1 MRIFNYLKQFAALVV
16 VAMVFVACEPN
27 NVPVPPSDKPIPE
40 EPKTETYLE
49 LTSPDVMEFAAEG
62 GVGEI
67 TWQEK
72 EREVSRTDPYVGT
85 VTTEAVWITLEQT
98 TTGYGSTSFVVAAN
112 EGEAREAV
120 INIEYKE
127 QKLAV
132 TVKQAA
138 AGAAPVEATELAVAV
153 RIPSDELGLENN
165 VFVLAFSDDAESL
178 ELGVVLVGEEGT
190 EVLAAGTYNV
200 DNDGLVAEECA
211 LQIYSDEGLEE
222 YFFEDGKVVVAVNG
236 ENYTLDIDLV
246 SSEGEQ
252 LCFSYEGVVVD
263 MVPETKPAEPVAFT
277 PTAVKAEL
285 YEAGNFFLQLY
296 IDGANYHELDMYDV
310 VEPNEYY
317 LSAGVYSYAAE
328 TIGSW
333 SIFNL
338 GNDQTCGLEDAEL
351 TLAHNADNTSTIT
364 GYIKS
369 EQGDHITIDWT
380 GVIEGMNLAGG
391 DEPGD
396 ELPFYNF
403 TSAEICW
410 WSAWSDF
417 QIAFTDANGV
427 VLTCDFWRCTE
438 KNFLPEG
445 TYWVGNGDCMVYT
458 DSYSY
463 IDLNDGGDLQDLQGG
478 KVIVAEVDGKYEF
491 TFEGIYYGSLN
502 DVDNLKQFNGKYVG
516 TIAEMI
522 LPSEYEEPN
531 IDELEIVELAQASW
545 CKTFGTWGVSSEYE
559 ICWFDAD
566 NHSTTLDFIV
576 NPIVA
581 GTYTLEDGLKATY
594 CKYRGNKMSDCTV
607 VVTGSGELTF
617 DVTFVAEVDG
627 VLGRYHFTWTGDP
640 ATLAD

>member
-1 MRIFNYLKQFAALVV
+1 MRIFNYLKQFAVLAV
-16 VAMVFVACEPN
+16 VAMAFVACEP
-27 NVPVPPSDKPIPE
+27 DKPVDKPAKE
-40 EPKTETYLE
+40 YAFELKSET
-49 LTSPDVMEFAAEG
+49 TMEFPAEG
-62 GVGEI
+62 GEGVIE
-67 TWQEK
+67 WALN
-72 EREVSRTDPYVGT
+72 EVTRNSPVPEALPTFY
-85 VTTEAVWITLEQT
+85 TEAEWIALDAENLGAFT
-98 TTGYGSTSFVVAAN
+98 VAAN

-138 AGAAPVEATELAVAV
+138 PAPAPVEATELAAAI
-153 RIPSDELGLENN
+153 RIPSAELGLENN
-165 VFVLAFSDDAESL
+165 VFALAFTDDAESL
-178 ELGVVLVGEEGT
+178 ELGIVLVGEEGT
-190 EVLAAGTYNV
+190 EVLAAGAYNV
-200 DNDGLVAEECA
+200 DNEGLVAEECA
-211 LQIYSDEGLEE
+211 LQIYTDEGLEE
-222 YFFEDGKVVVAVNG
+222 YFFESGAVEVAVDG
-236 ENYTLDIDLV
+236 ENYDFDITLTTT
-246 SSEGEQ
+246 EGEEM
-252 LCFSYEGVVVD
+252 LFTYSGVVID
-263 MVPETKPAEPVAFT
+263 MVPEVTPAEPVAFN
-277 PTAVKAEL
+277 PAAVKAEL

-296 IDGANYHELDMYDV
+296 VDATSYHELDMYDV
-310 VEPNEYY
+310 VAPNEDY
-317 LSAGVYSYAAE
+317 LSEGLYSYADE

-333 SIFNL
+333 STFYR
-338 GNDQTCGLEDAEL
+338 GNDQTCALVDAEL
-351 TLAHNADNTSTIT
+351 TLVHNDDSTTTIT

-369 EQGDHITIDWT
+369 EEGDHITIDWT
-380 GVIEGMNLAGG
+380 GAIEGMTLPNGEEPGG

-445 TYWVGNGDCMVYT
+445 TYWVGNSDCMVYT

-491 TFEGIYYGSLN
+491 TFEGIYYGS
-502 DVDNLKQFNGKYVG
+502 DFDNLKQFNGKYVG

-531 IDELEIVELAQASW
+531 IDELEIVELTQTSW
-545 CKTFGTWGVSSEYE
+545 CKTYGTWGVSSEYE
-559 ICWFDAD
+559 ICWYDAV

-627 VLGRYHFTWTGDP
+627 VLGRYHFTWTGNP

>member
-1 MRIFNYLKQFAALVV
+1 MRIFNYFKQFVALA
-16 VAMVFVACEPN
+16 VATMAFVACEP
-27 NVPVPPSDKPIPE
+27 DKPTNDT
-40 EPKTETYLE
+40 PKEYAFELKSET
-49 LTSPDVMEFAAEG
+49 TMEFPAEG
-62 GVGEI
+62 GEGVIE
-67 TWQEK
+67 WALN
-72 EREVSRTDPYVGT
+72 EVTRTSLVPEALPT
-85 VTTEAVWITLEQT
+85 FSTEAAWITFYAEDL
-98 TTGYGSTSFVVAAN
+98 GAFAVAAN

-127 QKLAV
+127 QKFAV

-138 AGAAPVEATELAVAV
+138 AAPAPVEATELAVAA
-153 RIPSDELGLENN
+153 RIPSEELGLENN
-165 VFVLAFSDDAESL
+165 VFVLAFADDAESL

-200 DNDGLVAEECA
+200 DNEGLVAEECA
-211 LQIYSDEGLEE
+211 LQVYTEEGLEE
-222 YFFEDGKVVVAVNG
+222 YFFESGEVVVAVDG
-236 ENYTLDIDLV
+236 ENYDFDITLATT
-246 SSEGEQ
+246 EG
-252 LCFSYEGVVVD
+252 YELRYTYSGVVLD

-277 PTAVKAEL
+277 PATVKAEL
-285 YEAGNFFLQLY
+285 YESGNFFLQLY

-310 VEPNEYY
+310 VAPNEDY
-317 LSAGVYSYAAE
+317 LSAGDYSYADE

-333 SIFNL
+333 STFYC
-338 GNDQTCGLEDAEL
+338 GNDQTCGLAEAEL
-351 TLAHNADNTSTIT
+351 TLTHNADSTTTIT

-369 EQGDHITIDWT
+369 EEGDHITIDWT
-380 GVIEGMNLAGG
+380 GVIEGMTLPNGEEPGG

-502 DVDNLKQFNGKYVG
+502 DMDNLKQFNGKYVG

-545 CKTFGTWGVSSEYE
+545 CKTYGTWGVSGEYE
-559 ICWFDAD
+559 ICWFDAE

-581 GTYTLEDGLKATY
+581 GTYTLDSGLKATY
-594 CKYRGNKMSDCTV
+594 CMYRGNKMSDCTV

-627 VLGRYHFTWTGDP
+627 VLGRYHFT
-640 ATLAD
+640 